1 MTVER
6 RERITAVL
14 ETYLDTGSAAI
25 ADELMGLVYDD
36 LRRLASRLLRGE
48 RRGHTL
54 SPTDLVHEAYT
65 KMVDQTRVD
74 WRGRTHFFA
83 VAAQAMR
90 RILIDYARRHGRQRH
105 GGDWKRVTLDIGVA
119 EQAEVGL
126 EAEELLS
133 LDAALDK
140 LAALDAREAQVV
152 ELRFFVGLSNEEIAR
167 YLGVST
173 RSVTRDWLHARS
185 WLRRELALG
194 VVPIGDS
201 LDESPF

>member
-14 ETYLDTGSAAI
+14 ESYHDTGSPAV

-54 SPTDLVHEAYT
+54 SPTDLVHETYT
-65 KMVDQTRVD
+65 RMVDQTRVD

-90 RILIDYARRHGRQRH
+90 RILIDHARKHGRQRH
-105 GGDWKRVTLDIGVA
+105 GGNWKRVTLDIGVTEHA
-119 EQAEVGL
+119 EAGL
-126 EAEELLS
+126 EAEELIS
-133 LDAALDK
+133 LDTALDK
-140 LAALDAREAQVV
+140 LAAIDPREAQVV

-185 WLRRELALG
+185 WLRRELATGGAWLRENET
-194 VVPIGDS
+194 PS
-201 LDESPF
+201 